1 MDKSSAD
8 NLEKQE
14 ELKLTFKKS
23 RSKDGRMRP
32 KSVSKYNGSGIDC
45 NLTCKPSKR
54 HSNPSVIEKILKK
67 SLHRAKQQKLCR
79 TKASKLK
86 ILKSELRKNEIDYR
100 NKKIRLNNSLSL
112 RIKRSRSKENPVRG
126 HENTISLT
134 MKTDSSPQTRQIDQV
149 LLTTVKKT
157 KKKIVSERKQK
168 DSSILDYMKKKKSQ
182 RTKKEF
188 QDKLTKKAE
197 KFVKARNIAK
207 LEEFITKSFRK
218 SPEASFSSM
227 ENSFDPYKSG
237 NFHDINRNISFI
249 YENESEKSLEKDEEM
264 SIVKAMT
271 GKTFETDAKL
281 TETQDDDRRSTD
293 IIFKTRDFRTT
304 IKSPEFTATKF
315 HFPQNLEVQHH
326 LSLSIP
332 RAKPP
337 SLSTSI
343 QASLQIS
350 PKSPKRPSL
359 SISKRPSIKIPSQ
372 PAPAPTATQDSSTCT
387 VPSLCTSS
395 QPPILIPR
403 AKPSAK
409 AARAARVANM
419 KTSKVSVLA
428 LPGLPSQASLEHYSW
443 NLALM
448 FLIDQLHLYEISDIS
463 ENFPNASAQV
473 LKKIGKKFS
482 GVKNFLQNS
491 FERTNSQLLEN
502 LSFEQHTGFIQ
513 KTHAKKIEIQKVLT
527 EIFED
532 SIETSEEDAKAGI
545 AHSQSLQHLHES
557 PERKEKNAGL
567 VVSFGFED
575 HASKEEAGVV
585 SISEGESSGNIMDA
599 EDLKEFVET
608 VFKMLDWDGVMASL
622 KQPLIKNPLTELD
635 KLQETQIGSVTETEI
650 FNFPQLIEVERILK
664 QVEELE
670 KLEDFDRAYRK
681 MVLDSI
687 NCLLH
692 QFRPFGYQG
701 MPLPWINTVRFE
713 YKSLTLE
720 DIQDKVVSDLLLLN
734 SFEIGS
740 IVEIDPWIK
749 QPSESQLIKLKESQL
764 DKILFFEA
772 IIEESRWVYYEFE
785 ESQVKID
792 LSDMILQDLALE
804 LIKIVEYSHVY
815 YIRIRD
821 V

>member
-14 ELKLTFKKS
+14 ELKQTFKKS

-32 KSVSKYNGSGIDC
+32 KSVSKYNVSGIDC

-67 SLHRAKQQKLCR
+67 SLHRAKQQKLCQ

-86 ILKSELRKNEIDYR
+86 IIKSELRKNELDYR

-112 RIKRSRSKENPVRG
+112 RNKRSRSKENPIRG

-134 MKTDSSPQTRQIDQV
+134 MKTDNSPQTRQIDQV

-168 DSSILDYMKKKKSQ
+168 DSSILEYMKKKKSQ

-197 KFVKARNIAK
+197 KYVKERNIAK

-249 YENESEKSLEKDEEM
+249 YENESEKSLERDEEM

-271 GKTFETDAKL
+271 GKTFETDAKF
-281 TETQDDDRRSTD
+281 TETIEDDRKSTD

-304 IKSPEFTATKF
+304 IKSPEFTTTKF
-315 HFPQNLEVQHH
+315 HFPKSLEIQQH

-332 RAKPP
+332 KQKAR
-337 SLSTSI
+337 SLTLSNQSSI
-343 QASLQIS
+343 HLS
-350 PKSPKRPSL
+350 PKSKIL
-359 SISKRPSIKIPSQ
+359 SICKSPSISIPKQIKSIS
-372 PAPAPTATQDSSTCT
+372 TKDSFTSTPLNLNLSIT
-387 VPSLCTSS
+387 NQNSITIAKEKSNIKVP
-395 QPPILIPR
+395 
-403 AKPSAK
+403 
-409 AARAARVANM
+409 NM
-419 KTSKVSVLA
+419 KTSKVSGLT
-428 LPGLPSQASLEHYSW
+428 LKGLPNQASLEHYSW

-482 GVKNFLQNS
+482 GIKNFLQSS
-491 FERTNSQLLEN
+491 FERTSSQLLEN

-513 KTHAKKIEIQKVLT
+513 KTHSKKIEIQKVLT

-557 PERKEKNAGL
+557 PERKEKNKGL

-575 HASKEEAGVV
+575 QTNKEETGVI
-585 SISEGESSGNIMDA
+585 SISDGDSSGNIMDA
-599 EDLKEFVET
+599 EDLKNFVEK
-608 VFKMLDWDGVMASL
+608 VFKILDWDSIINNL
-622 KQPLIKNPLTELD
+622 KKPLIKNPLTELD

-650 FNFPQLIEVERILK
+650 FNFPELFKVESILK
-664 QVEELE
+664 QAEENE
-670 KLEDFDRAYRK
+670 KLEEFERAYRK
-681 MVLDSI
+681 MVLNSI
-687 NCLLH
+687 NCLLQ

-701 MPLPWINTVRFE
+701 MPLPWINTIRFE

-720 DIQDKVVSDLLLLN
+720 DIQDKVISDLLLLN

-749 QPSESQLIKLKESQL
+749 KPSESQLIKLKESQL

-772 IIEESRWVYYEFE
+772 IIEESRWTDYEFE

-804 LIKIVEYSHVY
+804 LIKIVEYFHVHNFHF
-815 YIRIRD
+815 
-821 V
+821 